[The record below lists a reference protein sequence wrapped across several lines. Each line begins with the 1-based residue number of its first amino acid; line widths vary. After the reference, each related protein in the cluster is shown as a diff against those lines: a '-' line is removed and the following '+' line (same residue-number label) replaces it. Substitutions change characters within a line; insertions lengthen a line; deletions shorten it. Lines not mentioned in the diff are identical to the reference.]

1 MKRDDAPRPPSLWHR
16 HDLLVVVVATA
27 LLVAGAFIY
36 RKLVEPKMVEFSHA
50 GLTFQRPTGFFP
62 PVDVDAPAT
71 SFGGLGGLGG
81 LAAQGSTAA
90 QPATVRYHKL
100 YKTPAGP
107 LVALEVLID
116 RKPLYRGLGIVL
128 QQARRQRYGEFL
140 WVADAE
146 DRNVGGAAWARTEF
160 QYATKATQDDAPQ
173 VATGIEYATVNGDRL
188 YVVTVHGT
196 TPEAMR
202 LESLIQ
208 TTLTLGAGGN

>member
-1 MKRDDAPRPPSLWHR
+1 MSVDGTRPPSLWHR
-16 HDLLVVVVATA
+16 HDLIVVVVATA
-27 LLVAGAFIY
+27 LWVAGALIY
-36 RKLVEPKMVEFSHA
+36 RKLVEPKMVEFSQA

-62 PVDVDAPAT
+62 PVDVEAPAT
-71 SFGGLGGLGG
+71 SFGGLGGL
-81 LAAQGSTAA
+81 AARADTTA

-100 YKTPAGP
+100 YKTPAGE

-116 RKPLYRGLGIVL
+116 RKPRYRGLSIVL

-146 DRNVGGAAWARTEF
+146 DREVSGAAWARTEF
-160 QYATKATQDDAPQ
+160 QYATKVAQDDAPQ

-196 TPEAMR
+196 RPEAMR
-202 LESLIQ
+202 LESLVQ
-208 TTLTLGAGGN
+208 TTLMVGTGGK

>member
-1 MKRDDAPRPPSLWHR
+1 MSADETRPPSLWHR

-62 PVDVDAPAT
+62 PVDIEAPAT
-71 SFGGLGGLGG
+71 SFGGLAG
-81 LAAQGSTAA
+81 LADRGDTAA
-90 QPATVRYHKL
+90 QPAPPRYHKL

-107 LVALEVLID
+107 LVALEVRID
-116 RKPLYRGLGIVL
+116 RKPTYRGLGIVL

-140 WVADAE
+140 WVANAE
-146 DRNVGGAAWARTEF
+146 DRDVGGAAWARTEF
-160 QYATKATQDDAPQ
+160 QYATKAAQDDAPQ
-173 VATGIEYATVNGDRL
+173 VATGIEYAAVNGDRL

-196 TPEAMR
+196 RPEAIR
-202 LESLIQ
+202 LESLVQ
-208 TTLTLGAGGN
+208 TTLTLGAGGK